1 MLTILKPNLWKLI
14 LTVILFY
21 GSSTLWRL
29 FVISRISDTFPHG
42 FPFQYYLVWGPCPP
56 GEVCSE
62 FNVLYLILDWVIW
75 YLVSAFIVSRV
86 QGNKSPHEHA

>member
-1 MLTILKPNLWKLI
+1 MPRDRYLKII

-21 GSSTLWRL
+21 SSSTLWLL

-42 FPFQYYLVWGPCPP
+42 FPFQYYLGWGPCPP

-86 QGNKSPHEHA
+86 QGNKKPT